1 MKRRNQ
7 LYEKLWGEFLGRESS
22 KLGMSVH
29 VQRPGRRLL
38 WPEPMNEREE
48 RERSLEK

>member
-22 KLGMSVH
+22 KLGMSVQI
-29 VQRPGRRLL
+29 QRPGRRLL